1 MLSVIV
7 DDTNDP
13 AWNLA
18 LDEALAR
25 SGSFARFDAA
35 AATASP
41 GGVSGPGSR
50 SDGPGS
56 GGSGPGFE
64 GPGSG
69 PATLFRIWQN
79 APSVV
84 VGRFQDVD
92 RAVDVAGCAQDG
104 VRVVRRATG
113 GEAVYTGPGTLNFTL
128 VQATGG
134 DPVPPARPD
143 PRSGA
148 PTDLGTLVATAVERF
163 GPPAAALRNGTVQ
176 TARLRT
182 RHAELVHAAVHV
194 APSEPGARRYIAA
207 GRRDG
212 PPPALGDLGADVPLD
227 AVAAAVLNTV
237 ADEFGILRARRPN
250 ALERACRDY
259 LFATRYSDVTWHL
272 MGGAGPSSQARA
284 CTGR

>member
-7 DDTNDP
+7 DDSDDP

-25 SGSFARFDAA
+25 CGTF
-35 AATASP
+35 
-41 GGVSGPGSR
+41 GPG
-50 SDGPGS
+50 
-56 GGSGPGFE
+56 
-64 GPGSG
+64 
-69 PATLFRIWQN
+69 TLFRIWQN

-113 GEAVYTGPGTLNFTL
+113 GDAVPTGSGTLNFTL
-128 VQATGG
+128 VRATGG
-134 DPVPPARPD
+134 PLAPARPHS
-143 PRSGA
+143 RSGA
-148 PTDLGTLVATAVERF
+148 PADLGTLVAMAVERF
-163 GPPAAALRNGTVQ
+163 GLPATALRNGTVQ

-182 RHAELVHAAVHV
+182 RGADLVHAALHV
-194 APSEPGARRYIAA
+194 APPEPSEPSARRHIAP
-207 GRRDG
+207 GRGGG
-212 PPPALGDLGADVPLD
+212 PPPTLADLGADAPVD

-237 ADEFGILRARRPN
+237 ADAFGLLRARRPN

-259 LFATRYSDVTWHL
+259 LYATRYSDVTWHL
-272 MGGAGPSSQARA
+272 SGGSGPSSQARA
-284 CTGR
+284 CTRR

>member
-1 MLSVIV
+1 MVLVVSVVPVGGGRAVLSVIV
-7 DDTNDP
+7 DDTGDP

-25 SGSFARFDAA
+25 SGSLALPDADA
-35 AATASP
+35 DGAT
-41 GGVSGPGSR
+41 GPV
-50 SDGPGS
+50 
-56 GGSGPGFE
+56 
-64 GPGSG
+64 
-69 PATLFRIWQN
+69 ALFRIWQN

-104 VRVVRRATG
+104 VRVVRRASG

-128 VQATGG
+128 VQAVGPG
-134 DPVPPARPD
+134 PD
-143 PRSGA
+143 SGSSVG
-148 PTDLGTLVATAVERF
+148 LGALVAKAVERF
-163 GPPAAALRNGTVQ
+163 GVSAAALWNGTVQ

-194 APSEPGARRYIAA
+194 VPAGPGTRRYIACA
-207 GRRDG
+207 RRAG

-227 AVAAAVLNTV
+227 TVAAAVLNTV

-259 LFATRYSDVTWHL
+259 LFAARYSDVTWHL

>member
-7 DDTNDP
+7 DDTHDP

-35 AATASP
+35 AAAAAGP
-41 GGVSGPGSR
+41 GGASATGPGR
-50 SDGPGS
+50 
-56 GGSGPGFE
+56 GF
-64 GPGSG
+64 GGSG

-134 DPVPPARPD
+134 HPIVPPARPN

-194 APSEPGARRYIAA
+194 APSEPGAHRYIPAA
-207 GRRDG
+207 RRDG